1 MSSGR
6 RSTTCAAK
14 SKSRSENLAAAEYQD
29 TLASVLEESSRLS
42 QMIDGLMFL
51 ARAENPQTQID
62 RTRVDVR
69 RELRGVC
76 EFYEPASAEAG
87 VSLDVVDD
95 GEAVPAAF
103 DRTLV
108 QRALGNLILN
118 AVTHTPPGGRIYLS
132 VTRAHGAV
140 RIDVADTGGGIAAEH
155 LNRVSGRF
163 YRVDASRS
171 SSSGG
176 LGLGLAIVGAIM
188 KDQCGS
194 KG

>member
-1 MSSGR
+1 
-6 RSTTCAAK
+6 
-14 SKSRSENLAAAEYQD
+14 
-29 TLASVLEESSRLS
+29 
-42 QMIDGLMFL
+42 MIDGLMFL
-51 ARAENPQTQID
+51 ARAENPETQIN

-76 EFYEPASAEAG
+76 EFYEPAAAEAG
-87 VSLDVVDD
+87 VSLDVVDHA
-95 GEAVPAAF
+95 EAVPAAF

-118 AVTHTPPGGRIYLS
+118 AVTHTPPGGRVRLS

-140 RIDVADTGGGIAAEH
+140 GIEVADTGSGIAAEH
-155 LNRVSGRF
+155 LSRVSGRF

-176 LGLGLAIVGAIM
+176 LGLGLAIVGSIM
-188 KDQCGS
+188 TVHGGS
-194 KG
+194 MEIASTPGSGTTVMLIFPQLAEVDTGTPSVSPAMSA